1 MKQGLVNNNA
11 SPGDKVNC
19 PLHGNGVVSDVTSGG
34 VRVKF
39 DNWLEWY
46 QPDGA
51 LAPHH
56 RRTLRFGHDPA
67 FEQPEELPYPELGT
81 PVLFSQLGIT
91 WVPGVWWGV
100 SEDELHP
107 FQCAAFSDGQ
117 WKLLSCWKFWKPWP
131 GTTNKGVVGERQ
143 VNKVQGEPIETS
155 APWQPKRGELCLMGD
170 NRDILQPKW
179 YFEPDPEGGHYDGSM
194 DEYGK
199 LQSGV
204 FWKYC
209 FPYRP
214 PTIED

>member
-11 SPGDKVNC
+11 SLGDKVNC

-131 GTTNKGVVGERQ
+131 GTT
-143 VNKVQGEPIETS
+143 KVQGELTETS

-170 NRDILQPKW
+170 YPDSLSPKW
-179 YFEPDPEGGHYDGSM
+179 YYGENKDGSHVAGVM
-194 DEYGK
+194 RGGTFQRG
-199 LQSGV
+199 QS
-204 FWKYC
+204 WRYC
-209 FPYRP
+209 FQYGTPV
-214 PTIED
+214 IEE